1 MVGLIGPSG
10 AGKTTL
16 VDLILRLLKSSQG
29 SILLDGQNVDLV
41 TIEAWR
47 QNIGYVSQD
56 IFLINDTIANNI
68 RFYDYSITD
77 EQIQTAAKMANIYDF
92 IKFCPQGFDTMVG
105 DRGIT
110 ISAGQRQRIVIARVL
125 ARQPQILLLD
135 EATSALDSESEDQI
149 QQVIKDLRGRVTV
162 LVIAHRLQT
171 VMDCDRLLVL
181 DGGRISE
188 EGSPRQ
194 LLKNKDSYFFKMYN
208 IKNIH

>member
-194 LLKNKDSYFFKMYN
+194 LLKNKDSYFFKMYK